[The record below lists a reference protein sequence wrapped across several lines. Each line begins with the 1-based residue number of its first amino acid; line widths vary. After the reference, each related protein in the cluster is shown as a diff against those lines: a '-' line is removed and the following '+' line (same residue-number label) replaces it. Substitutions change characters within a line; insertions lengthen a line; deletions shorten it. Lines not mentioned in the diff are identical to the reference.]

1 MRRLSV
7 LVMLIVC
14 VTIGSVY
21 AAWTYKGTTV
31 SAADRT
37 LSHGLTTATTAGDV
51 GIFTIVDNNVDIS
64 IDQTAEGNYEAK
76 LNVTGQVSVHFT
88 PYQNAGVD
96 GDILDNGVDAVAKI
110 YLKNADTN
118 LFDSKPIYI
127 ASSEGIDLVWTPEGD
142 SFHATITAEQIMS
155 LLTISDGIVLDT
167 YAKYQEFHGLEE
179 NITITLQVSQ
189 K

>member
-1 MRRLSV
+1 MRRLSI

-14 VTIGSVY
+14 VTIGGVY
-21 AAWTYKGTTV
+21 AAWTYTGTTV
-31 SAADRT
+31 SAADKT

-51 GIFTIVDNNVDIS
+51 GIFEIVDNNVDIS
-64 IDQTAEGNYEAK
+64 IDQTAAGNYEAK
-76 LNVTGQVSVHFT
+76 LSITGQISVHFT

-96 GDILDNGVDAVAKI
+96 EDILENGVDAVAKI
-110 YLKNADTN
+110 YLKNAETN
-118 LFDSKPIYI
+118 LFEGKPIYI
-127 ASSEGIDLVWTPEGD
+127 ASPDGIELEWTPEGD
-142 SFHATITAEQIMS
+142 TFHATITAEQIAS
-155 LLTISDGIVLDT
+155 LITISDDIVLDT